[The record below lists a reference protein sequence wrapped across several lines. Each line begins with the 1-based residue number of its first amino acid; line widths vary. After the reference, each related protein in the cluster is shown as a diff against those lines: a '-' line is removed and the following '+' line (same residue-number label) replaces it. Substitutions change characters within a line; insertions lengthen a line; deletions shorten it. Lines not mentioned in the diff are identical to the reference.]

1 MFLVV
6 LVKSKVKFLIYLK
19 DSQYVYLL
27 LYLIYAFF
35 IVYFLFSRARH
46 LRKVLGGG
54 MRQCGVL
61 AAAGLV
67 ALETIVPRLNG
78 DHQRTKRIAE
88 GNL

>member
-1 MFLVV
+1 MYFP
-6 LVKSKVKFLIYLK
+6 
-19 DSQYVYLL
+19 
-27 LYLIYAFF
+27 FF
-35 IVYFLFSRARH
+35 RARH

>member
-1 MFLVV
+1 MSHIILHF
-6 LVKSKVKFLIYLK
+6 IYLFIFIL
-19 DSQYVYLL
+19 VFICII
-27 LYLIYAFF
+27 LY
-35 IVYFLFSRARH
+35 RARR

-67 ALETIVPRLNG
+67 ALETIVPRLNE

>member
-1 MFLVV
+1 M
-6 LVKSKVKFLIYLK
+6 SILITY
-19 DSQYVYLL
+19 
-27 LYLIYAFF
+27 IYEFY
-35 IVYFLFSRARH
+35 IVYFPFFRARH

>member
-1 MFLVV
+1 M
-6 LVKSKVKFLIYLK
+6 SP
-19 DSQYVYLL
+19 
-27 LYLIYAFF
+27 
-35 IVYFLFSRARH
+35 FSSSPSSIIRARR

-88 GNL
+88 GKFWQRQTANQHHTYFNSKKKQ